1 MANRRG
7 LGRGL
12 EALIP
17 NFDVEPEEMSEG
29 GVGGVGRVVLLP
41 VANIVPNRFQPRR
54 DFNEEKLKELAESIK
69 EHGVVQPVVVRKD
82 GEKYEIVAGE
92 RRWRACLLL
101 KMDTIPAI
109 VKDIDNQE
117 LTEIALIENIQRQD
131 LNALE
136 EASAY
141 QLLIK
146 EFGYTQEDLAKRI
159 GKSRSA
165 VANTLRLLLLEKRV
179 QEMLQEG
186 ELTAG
191 HARALLAL
199 EGPAQVAA
207 AEKVVGEELNVRQ
220 TEALV
225 KGVLRKEAAAQED
238 APEEEESGE
247 EDSLY
252 AILESVEESLRDAL
266 GTQVR
271 IKSRNREKGRIEIE
285 YYGYEELERIIDLI
299 LNS

>member
-1 MANRRG
+1 M
-7 LGRGL
+7 GRGL

-17 NFDVEPEEMSEG
+17 NFDIEPEEISEG
-29 GVGGVGRVVLLP
+29 GAAGGGRVVLLS

-54 DFNEEKLKELAESIK
+54 DFNEEKLKELAKSIK

-92 RRWRACLLL
+92 RRWRACRLL

-271 IKSRNREKGRIEIE
+271 IKSRNRGKGRIEIE